1 MVPRVFLQFVIE
13 IFPDHILFLCFVFN
27 NVSDSMSLVW
37 LSDLI
42 CLLKL
47 HTL

>member
-1 MVPRVFLQFVIE
+1 MVPRVFLQFVIV
-13 IFPDHILFLCFVFN
+13 IFPDHIPFLCFVFN
-27 NVSDSMSLVW
+27 SVSDSMSLVW